1 MTNWKDADGCRT
13 IPVPRMKPGPPSL
26 FDRTVAPFWNPIG
39 DTTGCRL
46 IPMLLGPKRVCDFD
60 DMLPEEQPD
69 P

>member
-13 IPVPRMKPGPPSL
+13 VPVPRMKPGPASE
-26 FDRTVAPFWNPIG
+26 FDRAVGPPFWLPVS
-39 DTTGCRL
+39 DTVCRV
-46 IPMLLGPKRVCDFD
+46 IPMLVGPKRVCDFD